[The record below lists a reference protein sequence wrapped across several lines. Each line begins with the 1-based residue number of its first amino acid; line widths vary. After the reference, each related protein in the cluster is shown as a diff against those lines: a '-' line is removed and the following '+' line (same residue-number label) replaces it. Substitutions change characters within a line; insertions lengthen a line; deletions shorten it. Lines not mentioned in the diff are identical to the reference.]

1 MKDTLFFSILLCA
14 KVGLSNVTDFKQKQ
28 LTLRRMLVSVFVAY
42 IRWKFKRG
50 GYFLQVYHS
59 SSYDKT

>member
-1 MKDTLFFSILLCA
+1 MKDTPFFSILLCA

-28 LTLRRMLVSVFVAY
+28 LSVFVAY